1 MPTVNHTIED
11 TSPLIQYTPVEAWS
25 AGSKSND
32 SFTSK
37 YSDGSFT
44 LSTTKDSSASFTF
57 TGNRVWIFGAKRSTH
72 GPYSATLD
80 KNTTQ
85 HDGFSATDVLAN
97 LFDSGSLP
105 QGQHS
110 IVITNQ
116 QNDTKK
122 QDLDIDYIT
131 WSTDS
136 PTEPQKIIQI
146 DDDASQFSYQP
157 KDAWKT
163 DLPSDMSG
171 FQGDSGHVS
180 QSKDS
185 SAILSFSG
193 DTVALF
199 GAIGPNFGPYAVK
212 IDGNSVGTFNATKQD
227 YTAQAALYRGDG
239 LGSGDHTLEIINQ
252 PSSSSQFL
260 AIDFAQFAAFP
271 TSSPSASP
279 SSTSAAPSPS
289 ASTGGKQLNLCSGLI
304 AGGIAA
310 VCLAF
315 TVVAMVIQQ
324 IHRRKR
330 RRAALSAT
338 SNVAAFTDAEDT
350 ISLNTFTTQNDPE
363 TKRLLD

>member
-1 MPTVNHTIED
+1 M
-11 TSPLIQYTPVEAWS
+11 
-25 AGSKSND
+25 D
-32 SFTSK
+32 SLRR
-37 YSDGSFT
+37 T
-44 LSTTKDSSASFTF
+44 LSPTSSTPA
-57 TGNRVWIFGAKRSTH
+57 RCHKA
-72 GPYSATLD
+72 
-80 KNTTQ
+80 NT
-85 HDGFSATDVLAN
+85 
-97 LFDSGSLP
+97 
-105 QGQHS
+105 
-110 IVITNQ
+110 
-116 QNDTKK
+116 
-122 QDLDIDYIT
+122 IT

-157 KDAWKT
+157 KDSWKT

-252 PSSSSQFL
+252 PSSQANFSLS
-260 AIDFAQFAAFP
+260 ISR
-271 TSSPSASP
+271 T
-279 SSTSAAPSPS
+279 
-289 ASTGGKQLNLCSGLI
+289 
-304 AGGIAA
+304 GGIAA

-315 TVVAMVIQQ
+315 TIVAMVIQQ

-363 TKRLLD
+363 TKRLLDAQKL